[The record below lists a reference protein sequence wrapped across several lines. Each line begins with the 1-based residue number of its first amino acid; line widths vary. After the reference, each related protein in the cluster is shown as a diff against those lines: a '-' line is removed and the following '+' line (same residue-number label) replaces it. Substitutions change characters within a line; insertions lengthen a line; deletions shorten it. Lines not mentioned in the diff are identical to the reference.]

1 MIELLTAGTPNGH
14 KISIMLEELA
24 VDYRYRKIDLSSNE
38 QKQESFLRLNP
49 NGKIPVIIDHNP
61 SFQEEPWVVF
71 ESGAILWYLAEK
83 HNKFLPSEPSHKN
96 LALQWLMFQVGGV
109 GPMMGQSNVFRHY
122 APQTIEYAI
131 NRYAKETRRLLEV
144 VNRGLLKSDFLAGD
158 YSIADIALFSWIRGY
173 EWSGASIDGLDH
185 LDRWLDRIESRPAVQ
200 KGVHIPSE
208 SLGGDLKNDAA
219 MTIEIAKNLLV

>member
-1 MIELLTAGTPNGH
+1 VIELLTAGTPNGH

-61 SFQEEPWVVF
+61 SFREEPWVVF

-83 HNKFLPSEPSHKN
+83 HNRFLPLDPSQKN

-122 APQTIEYAI
+122 APQKIEYAI

-144 VNRGLLKSDFLAGD
+144 VNQGLVKSDFLAGD

-185 LDRWLDRIESRPAVQ
+185 LARWLDRIESRQAVQ
-200 KGVHIPSE
+200 RGVHIPSE
-208 SLGGDLKNDAA
+208 SLGGNLKDDKA
-219 MTIEIAKNLLV
+219 MTIEIAKNLLI